1 MNPTATH
8 IHALATTPILA
19 VVCDFD
25 GTLSHMTDH
34 PGDAIPAEHALSQL
48 HAIAALPRT
57 YAGVISGRSL
67 ADLVARLGPAGR
79 LTLIGGHGA
88 EHAQQPPPE
97 SGGRR
102 EVELLAEL
110 GQLESAYAGAVL
122 EPKPA
127 GPALHY
133 RHVDPAH
140 RDRLLADAESLAAR
154 LGVVPLRHGIM
165 VVEFPLLR
173 ANKGEAARGLIQ
185 QVGATAMV
193 YVGDDRTDED
203 AFGVLHSPHL
213 GVKVGPGPTSAAT
226 RLRNVDEV
234 ASFLG
239 TLLQARAEH
248 VSRDRPPAI
257 DHHAMLS
264 DQRSI
269 ALTAPSGRVVWF
281 GTPCA
286 DSPPLFA
293 SLVGGA
299 GAGYFEVLPGDES
312 PDEPPQREYEGST
325 LITVSRYPRFSVTD
339 YLDCSGGRAFQRAGR
354 TDLIRVV
361 EGSGPIRITFAP
373 RLDFGRVSTRLRV
386 LPEGLLVEGSVDPI
400 VLLSPGVRWIIEP
413 DGTHHTAVAELDIP
427 AGGLPL
433 ELRVGTASMARGPSE
448 AGRRKATAAFWNG
461 WAAATRTTTL
471 HSDLVRRSALVIKAL
486 CYGPSGAILA
496 AGTTSLPEQ
505 LGGSRN
511 WDYRFCWV
519 RDAAMSA
526 ASLVR
531 LGSTGHAMKF
541 LDWLLAVVDDLDSPE
556 RLRPIYTVR
565 GTELGPE
572 GEVAELPGYECSR
585 PVRVGNGAA
594 HQVQLDVFGPVA
606 DLVCL
611 MAECGAPL
619 TPDHRRLLD
628 AMVRAVARRWREP
641 DHGIWEIRGP
651 LRHHVHS
658 KALCWHAV
666 ERAIRARE
674 LLGEPIREEEAA
686 LRDEI
691 REDILARGYNPK
703 VGAFTAYYG
712 STDLDAAAMLVGLTG
727 LLPPRDDRFV
737 STVRTLE
744 KRLRIGDGVLRY
756 RYDDGL
762 PGVEGAFHLCTG
774 WLIESLWLIGD
785 ADRAR
790 ALLDAYAAQAGPLGL
805 YSEERELHTGRPLG
819 NYPQAY
825 SHLALINAAVR
836 LGGVK

>member
-8 IHALATTPILA
+8 IHALATTPVLA

-25 GTLSHMTDH
+25 GTLSYMTDH
-34 PGDAIPAEHALSQL
+34 PADAVPAQQALAQL
-48 HAIAALPRT
+48 RAIAALPRT
-57 YAGVISGRSL
+57 YGGIVSGRSL
-67 ADLVARLGPAGR
+67 SDLGTRLGPTPR
-79 LTLIGGHGA
+79 LLLVGGHGA
-88 EHAQQPPPE
+88 EHAHRPPPE

-102 EVELLAEL
+102 EEELLTEL
-110 GQLESAYAGAVL
+110 RQVESAYAGAVL

-133 RHVDPAH
+133 RHVEPAL
-140 RDRLLADAESLAAR
+140 RDRLLSDSEALAAR

-173 ANKGEAARGLIQ
+173 ANKGEAVRDLIM
-185 QVGATAMV
+185 QVGASALV

-226 RLRNVDEV
+226 RLGSVDEV

-239 TLLQARAEH
+239 ALLQARSEH
-248 VSRDRPPAI
+248 VTQDRPPAI

-269 ALTAPSGRVVWF
+269 AFTAPSGRVVWF

-293 SLVGGA
+293 SLVGGP
-299 GAGYFEVLPGDES
+299 GAGYFEVAPA
-312 PDEPPQREYEGST
+312 DEPQEAAPERAYEGST
-325 LITVSRYPRFSVTD
+325 LISVSRFRRFSVTD

-354 TDLIRVV
+354 TDFVRVV
-361 EGSGPIRITFAP
+361 DGTGPVRITFAP

-386 LPEGLLVEGSVDPI
+386 LPDGLLVEGSVDPI
-400 VLLSPGVRWIIEP
+400 VLVSPGVRWIIEP

-427 AGGLPL
+427 AGGLSL
-433 ELRVGTASMARGPSE
+433 ELRVGTASTARGPSE
-448 AGRRKATAAFWNG
+448 VGRRKATAAFWNG
-461 WAAATRTTTL
+461 WAAAMRTTTL
-471 HSDLVRRSALVIKAL
+471 HTDLVRRSALIIKAL

-505 LGGSRN
+505 LGGGRN

-526 ASLVR
+526 AALVR

-541 LDWLLAVVDDLDSPE
+541 LDWLLAIVDDLDSPE

-572 GEVAELPGYECSR
+572 GEVAGLCGYESSR

-606 DLVCL
+606 DLVCM

-666 ERAIRARE
+666 DRAIRARE

-691 REDILARGYNPK
+691 REDILARGFNPK
-703 VGAFTAYYG
+703 AGAFTAHYG

-737 STVRTLE
+737 STVRSIE
-744 KRLRIGDGVLRY
+744 RHLRVGDGVLRY

-762 PGVEGAFHLCTG
+762 PGSEGAFHLCTG
-774 WLIESLWLIGD
+774 WLIESLWLIGE

-805 YSEERELHTGRPLG
+805 YSEERELHSGRPLG

-836 LGGVK
+836 LGGLR